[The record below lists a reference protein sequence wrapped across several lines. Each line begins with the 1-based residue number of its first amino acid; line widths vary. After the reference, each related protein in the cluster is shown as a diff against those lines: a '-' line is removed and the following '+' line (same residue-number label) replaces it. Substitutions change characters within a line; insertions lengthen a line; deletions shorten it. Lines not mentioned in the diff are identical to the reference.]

1 MALTRA
7 MLKGMGLTDEQL
19 SAIIDEHVSVTGALK
34 DEIKELKQNADKLPA
49 VQKELDDLKKD
60 IADNDWKTKYDR
72 EHDDFEKFKNSVA
85 EEKRIDRIKA
95 AYRALLSECKV
106 GEKHIASIMK
116 VTDFST
122 VSISDDGKLEGIEEL
137 KNNINNEWS
146 GFIQTSGVKGSDVPN
161 PPGKDGKDEQPKTRA
176 SQLAAKYHENL
187 YGKQKEV

>member
-34 DEIKELKQNADKLPA
+34 DEIKELKQSADKLPA

-85 EEKRIDRIKA
+85 EEKRVDRIKA

-122 VSISDDGKLEGIEEL
+122 VNISDDGKLEGIEEL

-161 PPGKDGKDEQPKTRA
+161 PPGKDGKDDQPKTRA